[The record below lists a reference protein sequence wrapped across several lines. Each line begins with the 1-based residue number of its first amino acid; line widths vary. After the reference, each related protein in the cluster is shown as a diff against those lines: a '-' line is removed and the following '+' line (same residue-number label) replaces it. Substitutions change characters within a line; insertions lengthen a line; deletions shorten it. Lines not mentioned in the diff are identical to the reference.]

1 MRSHCWS
8 RSVEQLIVCASQAPP
23 NMAQWWKLSQPRVLE
38 EQAEEPRIDRRD
50 DLTTLGMLRAI
61 GHPYFEYYE
70 MRHLQ
75 FVNACLT
82 RDWPSLQAG
91 TSPEA
96 LVQWH
101 FVFEWL
107 ELDRKAVMDM
117 LLLCHSGLVG
127 RSEANRVLWEL
138 LSIWALKE
146 EYVDISRK
154 TSTLVW
160 EARRHFE
167 RPPQADRDCNWWE
180 PRHYVA
186 PRLPQW
192 SPLAVRWDPVTL
204 EYLPTYP
211 DINGDPQPPP
221 GCWAPPAGGLW
232 V

>member
-1 MRSHCWS
+1 
-8 RSVEQLIVCASQAPP
+8 
-23 NMAQWWKLSQPRVLE
+23 MAQWWVPR
-38 EQAEEPRIDRRD
+38 EQAAQAARAPPPPPPTTDPDNPRLPRRE
-50 DLTTLGMLRAI
+50 LTSLGLLRRT
-61 GHPYFEYYE
+61 GHPLFRYYE
-70 MRHLQ
+70 MRYLQ
-75 FVNACLT
+75 FVKACLT
-82 RDWPSLQAG
+82 TDWPCLQGGSCPA
-91 TSPEA
+91 TLA
-96 LVQWH
+96 KWLLIFQWM
-101 FVFEWL
+101 
-107 ELDRKAVMDM
+107 ELDRKAVLDM
-117 LLLCHSGLVG
+117 VLLAHCGLPG

-167 RPPQADRDCNWWE
+167 RPPQADRDCLWWE

-192 SPLAVRWDPVTL
+192 SPLAVEWHPVTL

-221 GCWAPPAGGLW
+221 ACWAPAAGGLW